1 MKSKILYLL
10 LVSILILAS
19 CGQKNE
25 TDTSNK
31 NSNELEGEITFWHSF
46 TQGPRKEYIE
56 KKAEVFM
63 KKHPKV
69 KIKIETFAWPEFHT
83 KWTTGV
89 QAGQVPDIS
98 TAMPND
104 VSLMIDANVL
114 SDVDGVI
121 NDIGKDKFYSGP
133 LKEGEKNGKHYSI
146 PLYSHAQVMWYRKDL
161 LKKVNEEVPKTWDDF
176 ERVTDKISKEG
187 TFGISVPMGT
197 GDMMATRFLNF
208 YVRSHG
214 EKLIKN
220 GKADLT
226 NKRAIDGINYWV
238 NRYHSSS
245 PKGSINFKVLDQA
258 TLFYQGKTAFDF
270 NSGFQIS
277 GVKANS
283 PDLLKKIS
291 AAPIPTQKSSEKS
304 EGIETTN
311 VPLVQWKHSKHKD
324 ISRAFIKELY
334 KEDDYVDFLLST
346 PGGMLPVMKGVSDN
360 PKYKSN
366 ETIKAFKPEIDMIE
380 RQISHGTAIGME
392 DGPNVEASILTTQNI
407 IEEMFQ
413 EIVTT
418 DISTEDAAKKAE
430 DKLNRQF
437 QIMSR

>member
-25 TDTSNK
+25 TETSNK

-114 SDVDGVI
+114 SDVDGII

-334 KEDDYVDFLLST
+334 QEDDYVDFLLST

-437 QIMSR
+437 QIMNR

>member
-1 MKSKILYLL
+1 MKSKFLYLL

-19 CGQKNE
+19 CGQKDE
-25 TDTSNK
+25 TETSNK

-187 TFGISVPMGT
+187 TYGISVPMGT
-197 GDMMATRFLNF
+197 GDLMATRFLNF

-418 DISTEDAAKKAE
+418 DISTEEAAKKAE

-437 QIMSR
+437 QIMNR

>member
-1 MKSKILYLL
+1 MKSKFLYLL

-19 CGQKNE
+19 CGQKDE
-25 TDTSNK
+25 TETSNK

-187 TFGISVPMGT
+187 TYGISVPMGT
-197 GDMMATRFLNF
+197 GDLMATRFLNF

-324 ISRAFIKELY
+324 ISRAFIQELY

-437 QIMSR
+437 QIMNR

>member
-1 MKSKILYLL
+1 MKSKFLYLL

-19 CGQKNE
+19 CGQKDE
-25 TDTSNK
+25 TETSNK

-56 KKAEVFM
+56 EKAEVFM
-63 KKHPKV
+63 QKHPKV

-121 NDIGKDKFYSGP
+121 NDIGNDKFYSGP

-366 ETIKAFKPEIDMIE
+366 ETIKAFKSEIDMIE

-437 QIMSR
+437 QIMNR